1 MAATQAILPPRCDEG
16 SGHGE
21 RHGHVCQKENLS
33 WTGDSHPP
41 VTTARPGQVM
51 WTERPL
57 ITYKK
62 RAADEDLEAYV
73 DSLHQVFC
81 QLDETAQAKLL
92 DMYGPEEELGRQ
104 GVQWKLFRW
113 LFQS

>member
-1 MAATQAILPPRCDEG
+1 MPEG
-16 SGHGE
+16 ESQLD
-21 RHGHVCQKENLS
+21 RFF
-33 WTGDSHPP
+33 SHPP
-41 VTTARPGQVM
+41 SPLQCTARPGQVM

-92 DMYGPEEELGRQ
+92 DMYGPEEEPGRH
-104 GVQWKLFRW
+104 GLKWKLFRW
-113 LFQS
+113 LFRSYTAFEPG

>member
-1 MAATQAILPPRCDEG
+1 M
-16 SGHGE
+16 
-21 RHGHVCQKENLS
+21 KEAGMGRGMGMFARRRISAGQVFLS
-33 WTGDSHPP
+33 SPI
-41 VTTARPGQVM
+41 TTARPGQVM

-62 RAADEDLEAYV
+62 QTADEDLEAYV

-92 DMYGPEEELGRQ
+92 DMYGPEEEPGRH
-104 GVQWKLFRW
+104 GLKWKLFRW
-113 LFQS
+113 LFRSYTAFEPG

>member
-1 MAATQAILPPRCDEG
+1 MPEG
-16 SGHGE
+16 ESQLD
-21 RHGHVCQKENLS
+21 RFF
-33 WTGDSHPP
+33 SHPP
-41 VTTARPGQVM
+41 TTTARPGQVM

-92 DMYGPEEELGRQ
+92 DMYGPEEEPGRH
-104 GVQWKLFRW
+104 GLKWKLFRW
-113 LFQS
+113 LTNPTEYSQLKSA